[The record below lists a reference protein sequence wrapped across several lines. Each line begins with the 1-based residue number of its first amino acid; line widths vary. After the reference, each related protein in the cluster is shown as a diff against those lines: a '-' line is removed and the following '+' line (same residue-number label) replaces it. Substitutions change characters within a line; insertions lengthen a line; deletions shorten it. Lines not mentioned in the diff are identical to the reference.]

1 MSQSLVCVDVF
12 LSDVDCTFCFAIDRG
27 SLEEIDSRESERH
40 ETIELQYNGGTF
52 EFSLNSVLLK
62 VPNKNLDKKIS

>member
-12 LSDVDCTFCFAIDRG
+12 LSDIDCTFCFDIDFG

-40 ETIELQYNGGTF
+40 EIIEFQYSDGTL
-52 EFSLNSVLLK
+52 EFSLDSVLIK
-62 VPNKNLDKKIS
+62 VPNTDLDKYIS